1 MNTPAAFCRLA
12 CLAALAVICL
22 VAALPA
28 QTPPPPAKRLPPAG
42 IQISDTA
49 RAELTAGAA
58 ALEKE
63 IQDLEHHLANPTR
76 AEWAALLP
84 DVQVFHKAVDW
95 ALRYDEF
102 FDLKHVDTA
111 RQLLASGKKR
121 AAQLRSGSAPW
132 TEATGTVIRG
142 YRSKLDGSV
151 QPYAL
156 TVPATWKKSE
166 TQARRLDVFL
176 LGRGEKRTELA
187 FILERDRPG
196 RDTEIVPAEAFIL
209 TPYGRF
215 CNATKFAGEVDVMEA
230 MQHMQRAY
238 RVDPLRRVV
247 RGFSMGGAST
257 WHLAV
262 HYPHLWAAA
271 GPGAGFAE
279 TAIYAKVN
287 GPGKPER
294 TPWEQTL
301 WRWYD
306 ATGYAAN
313 LFNFTTVAYSGEIDP
328 QKQAAD
334 VMTKAMAAEGLKLE
348 HHIGPNTAH
357 KFHPETKNVVA
368 ARLDEVTA
376 KGREPY
382 SAEENF
388 TTYTLRY
395 PGSDR
400 IHIREMEKQW
410 ERADVR
416 VRFTQPAE
424 VDVKTRNIAVFSLTL
439 DQPRPLAATV
449 DEQRLTS
456 AKAEKIHWL
465 VKASGQ
471 WALADEASVNARS
484 ASHPRKTPGL
494 TGPINDAFMEPFL
507 FVRPTGKPLN
517 AAVGTWV
524 ENELTR
530 ATKLWRDLFRGHVVI
545 KDDRDVTAA
554 DLANCN
560 LVLWGDSSSNQVIAR
575 LLATKKIPL
584 SWDAKNLTFRDQ
596 RYDAAHH
603 APVLIFPNPL
613 SSQARYVV
621 LNSGMDFRDEAYG
634 TNSLQTPKLPDFAII
649 DLREAPGP
657 RWPGKIVS
665 AGFFDEG
672 WR

>member
-1 MNTPAAFCRLA
+1 MNTPAAVCRLA

-22 VAALPA
+22 VVALPA

-49 RAELTAGAA
+49 RAELTAGATA
-58 ALEKE
+58 LQQEIQALER
-63 IQDLEHHLANPTR
+63 HLADPTR
-76 AEWAALLP
+76 ASLAALLP
-84 DVQVFHKAVDW
+84 DVEVFHKAVDW
-95 ALRYDEF
+95 ALRYNEF
-102 FDLKHVDTA
+102 FDLKQIETA
-111 RQLLASGKKR
+111 RQLLATGRER
-121 AAQLRSGSAPW
+121 ARQLRAGSAPW

-142 YRSKLDGSV
+142 YRSKLDQSI

-156 TVPATWKKSE
+156 VVPASWKRADE
-166 TQARRLDVFL
+166 RARRLDVFL

-187 FILERDRPG
+187 FIAERDRPA
-196 RDTEIVPAEAFIL
+196 RENEIVPPDAFIL

-230 MQHMQRAY
+230 MAAVRNAY
-238 RVDPLRRVV
+238 RVDAGRMVV

-257 WHLAV
+257 WHLAA
-262 HYPHLWAAA
+262 HHPHLWVAAN
-271 GPGAGFAE
+271 PGAGFAE

-313 LFNFTTVAYSGEIDP
+313 LFNLTTIAYSGEIDP

-334 VMTKAMAAEGLKLE
+334 IMTKAMAAEGLKLE

-368 ARLDEVTA
+368 ARLDEVAA
-376 KGREPY
+376 KGRAAFP
-382 SAEENF
+382 AEEHF

-400 IHIREMEKQW
+400 IRIRELEKQW

-416 VRFTQPAE
+416 LRFPKPDAA
-424 VDVKTRNIAVFSLTL
+424 DVTTKNIAVFSLAL
-439 DQPRPLAATV
+439 DQPRALALTV
-449 DEQRLTS
+449 DGQALKS
-456 AKAEKIHWL
+456 AQAVRMHWL
-465 VKASGQ
+465 VKNGTQ
-471 WALADEASVNARS
+471 WTLTDEASIQARS
-484 ASHPRKTPGL
+484 ALHPRKTPGL

-517 AAVGTWV
+517 ATVATWV

-530 ATKLWRDLFRGHVVI
+530 ATQLWRDLFRGQVVI
-545 KDDRDVTAA
+545 KDDRDVTPA
-554 DLANCN
+554 DLASCN
-560 LVLWGDSSSNQVIAR
+560 LILWGDATSNQVIAK
-575 LLATKKIPL
+575 LLATKKLPL
-584 SWDAKNLTFRDQ
+584 SWDAKQLTFKGQ
-596 RYDAAHH
+596 SYDAAHH

-613 SSQARYVV
+613 SPNGRYVV

-657 RWPGKIVS
+657 RWPGKIVK